1 MYDSFL
7 NQRKYFELYE
17 GNSTFIETSI
27 RICFQTKNKN
37 VSLVG
42 VIVNVTATE
51 LLQNNKYV
59 QILNQNNERERERER
74 FYKKKIQKNN
84 KTKQTNKQQ
93 QKQKTNVLQLQK
105 DEVVGI

>member
-1 MYDSFL
+1 M
-7 NQRKYFELYE
+7 YE

-59 QILNQNNERERERER
+59 QILNQNNERERERD
-74 FYKKKIQKNN
+74 FIKKKYKKTTKQN
-84 KTKQTNKQQ
+84 KQTNNNKNKKQMCYNY
-93 QKQKTNVLQLQK
+93 KKMK
-105 DEVVGI
+105 

>member
-1 MYDSFL
+1 LYDSFL

-74 FYKKKIQKNN
+74 DFIKKKYKKTTKQN
-84 KTKQTNKQQ
+84 KQTNNNKNKKQMCYNY
-93 QKQKTNVLQLQK
+93 KKMK
-105 DEVVGI
+105 

>member
-59 QILNQNNERERERER
+59 QILNQSNERERERER
-74 FYKKKIQKNN
+74 EILLKKNTKKQQN
-84 KTKQTNKQQ
+84 KTNKQTTT
-93 QKQKTNVLQLQK
+93 KTKNKCVTITK
-105 DEVVGI
+105 R

>member
-74 FYKKKIQKNN
+74 ERDFIKKKYKKTTKQN
-84 KTKQTNKQQ
+84 KQTNNNKNKKQMCYNY
-93 QKQKTNVLQLQK
+93 KKMK
-105 DEVVGI
+105 

>member
-1 MYDSFL
+1 M
-7 NQRKYFELYE
+7 YE

-74 FYKKKIQKNN
+74 FYKKKNTK
-84 KTKQTNKQQ
+84 KTTKQNKQTNNNKNKKQMCYNY
-93 QKQKTNVLQLQK
+93 KKMK
-105 DEVVGI
+105 

>member
-1 MYDSFL
+1 M
-7 NQRKYFELYE
+7 N
-17 GNSTFIETSI
+17 ETSI

-59 QILNQNNERERERER
+59 QILNQNNERERD
-74 FYKKKIQKNN
+74 FIKKKYKKQQN
-84 KTKQTNKQQ
+84 KTNKQTTT
-93 QKQKTNVLQLQK
+93 KTKNKCVQLQK

>member
-1 MYDSFL
+1 LYDSFL

-27 RICFQTKNKN
+27 RICFPTKNKN

-59 QILNQNNERERERER
+59 QILNQNNERERERD
-74 FYKKKIQKNN
+74 FIKKKYKKTTKQN
-84 KTKQTNKQQ
+84 KQTNNNKNKKQMCYNY
-93 QKQKTNVLQLQK
+93 KKMK
-105 DEVVGI
+105 

>member
-59 QILNQNNERERERER
+59 QILNQNNERERERD
-74 FYKKKIQKNN
+74 FIKKKYKKTTKQN
-84 KTKQTNKQQ
+84 KQTNNNKNKKQMCYNY
-93 QKQKTNVLQLQK
+93 KKMK
-105 DEVVGI
+105 

>member
-1 MYDSFL
+1 LYDSFL

-74 FYKKKIQKNN
+74 EILLKKNTKKQQN
-84 KTKQTNKQQ
+84 KTNKQTTT
-93 QKQKTNVLQLQK
+93 KTKNKCVTITK
-105 DEVVGI
+105 R

>member
-1 MYDSFL
+1 LYDSFL

-59 QILNQNNERERERER
+59 QILNQNNERERERD
-74 FYKKKIQKNN
+74 FIKKKYKKTTKQN
-84 KTKQTNKQQ
+84 KQTNNNKNKKQMCYNY
-93 QKQKTNVLQLQK
+93 KKMK
-105 DEVVGI
+105 

>member
-1 MYDSFL
+1 LYDSFL

-59 QILNQNNERERERER
+59 QILNQNNERERERD
-74 FYKKKIQKNN
+74 FIKKKIQKTTKQN
-84 KTKQTNKQQ
+84 KQTNNNKNKKQMCYNY
-93 QKQKTNVLQLQK
+93 KKMK
-105 DEVVGI
+105 